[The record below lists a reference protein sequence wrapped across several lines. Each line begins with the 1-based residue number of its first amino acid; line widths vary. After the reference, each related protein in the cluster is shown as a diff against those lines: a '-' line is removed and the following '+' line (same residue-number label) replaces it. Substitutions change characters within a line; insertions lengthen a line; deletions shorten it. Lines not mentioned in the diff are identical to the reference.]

1 MRNIKRITEV
11 MKIWNCKRALGLL
24 KQIYRENLFSAVLS
38 LIVIILLAVV
48 GVMPSFLIG
57 KIIDMAAAGRI
68 DGLFMLNVGL
78 ILALGGGK
86 ILEIA
91 QEYITAESSISVA
104 NSLTD
109 RIMERLMHAE
119 TAWLSGQKR
128 GEILQAV
135 SDDVETVKRISVS
148 TLPQFLY
155 MLLVAVTSTV
165 TIARVYYPVLLVA
178 AIVYP
183 LYLLPLGKNSQMQE
197 NAERSLRDVKAKS
210 RGFII
215 ETFENIKDIKIY
227 GAEQAS
233 TEVFGGLQE
242 QWSEDIKQKYVAV
255 NMFKSVPRVLAALGP
270 ALVYIFAGIAV
281 IHGNLSIG
289 SVVTLAALLP
299 KLSEPIRA
307 YSGLY
312 IDIPVVE
319 KIGEKFQQFLSAP
332 REIQYDLPEREMAF
346 DTVEFAD
353 VSLKNERGTVLDGIS
368 FRIEKGEKIAIVG
381 ETGCGKTTLLKMIV
395 GLVRPNAGTVMVGGE
410 NIAEINCRQLREHI
424 RVILQENSVFDSS
437 IVKNMGYLSDCIEAE
452 IDGMCRALGLEE
464 VVKSNAGYLGENLNT
479 VSGGERQ
486 RINIGRSLLCP
497 FDMLLMDEPTSEL
510 DPKMEKTVMD
520 FIFETAKE
528 RTVIYTAHKLKTL
541 LYADKILYLKK
552 GKIED
557 FGKAEEVIRR
567 NRYLEKYTESAVFQD
582 SEQFIEGG
590 AR

>member
-78 ILALGGGK
+78 ILALGGG
-86 ILEIA
+86 
-91 QEYITAESSISVA
+91 
-104 NSLTD
+104 
-109 RIMERLMHAE
+109 
-119 TAWLSGQKR
+119 
-128 GEILQAV
+128 EILQAV

-183 LYLLPLGKNSQMQE
+183 LYLLPLGENSRMQE

-307 YSGLY
+307 YSGFY
-312 IDIPVVE
+312 IDINVVE

-368 FRIEKGEKIAIVG
+368 FRIEKG
-381 ETGCGKTTLLKMIV
+381 
-395 GLVRPNAGTVMVGGE
+395 
-410 NIAEINCRQLREHI
+410 
-424 RVILQENSVFDSS
+424 
-437 IVKNMGYLSDCIEAE
+437 
-452 IDGMCRALGLEE
+452 
-464 VVKSNAGYLGENLNT
+464 
-479 VSGGERQ
+479 
-486 RINIGRSLLCP
+486 
-497 FDMLLMDEPTSEL
+497 
-510 DPKMEKTVMD
+510 
-520 FIFETAKE
+520 
-528 RTVIYTAHKLKTL
+528 
-541 LYADKILYLKK
+541 KK
-552 GKIED
+552 
-557 FGKAEEVIRR
+557 
-567 NRYLEKYTESAVFQD
+567 
-582 SEQFIEGG
+582 
-590 AR
+590 

>member
-38 LIVIILLAVV
+38 LTVIVLLAVV

-86 ILEIA
+86 ILEIT

-183 LYLLPLGKNSQMQE
+183 LYLLPLGKNSRMQE

-233 TEVFGGLQE
+233 TEVFGGL
-242 QWSEDIKQKYVAV
+242 DR
-255 NMFKSVPRVLAALGP
+255 KSVV
-270 ALVYIFAGIAV
+270 
-281 IHGNLSIG
+281 
-289 SVVTLAALLP
+289 
-299 KLSEPIRA
+299 
-307 YSGLY
+307 
-312 IDIPVVE
+312 
-319 KIGEKFQQFLSAP
+319 
-332 REIQYDLPEREMAF
+332 
-346 DTVEFAD
+346 
-353 VSLKNERGTVLDGIS
+353 
-368 FRIEKGEKIAIVG
+368 
-381 ETGCGKTTLLKMIV
+381 
-395 GLVRPNAGTVMVGGE
+395 
-410 NIAEINCRQLREHI
+410 
-424 RVILQENSVFDSS
+424 
-437 IVKNMGYLSDCIEAE
+437 
-452 IDGMCRALGLEE
+452 
-464 VVKSNAGYLGENLNT
+464 
-479 VSGGERQ
+479 
-486 RINIGRSLLCP
+486 
-497 FDMLLMDEPTSEL
+497 
-510 DPKMEKTVMD
+510 
-520 FIFETAKE
+520 
-528 RTVIYTAHKLKTL
+528 
-541 LYADKILYLKK
+541 
-552 GKIED
+552 
-557 FGKAEEVIRR
+557 
-567 NRYLEKYTESAVFQD
+567 
-582 SEQFIEGG
+582 
-590 AR
+590 

>member
-78 ILALGGGK
+78 ILALGGG
-86 ILEIA
+86 
-91 QEYITAESSISVA
+91 
-104 NSLTD
+104 
-109 RIMERLMHAE
+109 
-119 TAWLSGQKR
+119 
-128 GEILQAV
+128 EILQAV

-183 LYLLPLGKNSQMQE
+183 LYLLPLGENSRMQE

-307 YSGLY
+307 YSGFY
-312 IDIPVVE
+312 IDINVVE

-424 RVILQENSVFDSS
+424 RVILQENYVFDSS
-437 IVKNMGYLSDCIEAE
+437 IVKNMGYLSDCSEAE
-452 IDGMCRALGLEE
+452 IDEMCRALGLEE
-464 VVKSNAGYLGENLNT
+464 VVKSNAGDLGENLNT
-479 VSGGERQ
+479 VSGNASGS
-486 RINIGRSLLCP
+486 I
-497 FDMLLMDEPTSEL
+497 SE
-510 DPKMEKTVMD
+510 EACCACSIC
-520 FIFETAKE
+520 F
-528 RTVIYTAHKLKTL
+528 
-541 LYADKILYLKK
+541 
-552 GKIED
+552 
-557 FGKAEEVIRR
+557 
-567 NRYLEKYTESAVFQD
+567 
-582 SEQFIEGG
+582 
-590 AR
+590 

>member
-1 MRNIKRITEV
+1 MVKLQNRLWNADYVESFGEGLYNQIDTEHNRGSCNHAQYQKNYRI

-78 ILALGGGK
+78 ILALGGG
-86 ILEIA
+86 
-91 QEYITAESSISVA
+91 
-104 NSLTD
+104 
-109 RIMERLMHAE
+109 
-119 TAWLSGQKR
+119 
-128 GEILQAV
+128 EILQAV

-183 LYLLPLGKNSQMQE
+183 LYLLPLGKNSRMQE
-197 NAERSLRDVKAKS
+197 NAERSLRDVKAKN

-307 YSGLY
+307 YSGFY
-312 IDIPVVE
+312 IDINVVE

-424 RVILQENSVFDSS
+424 RVILQENYVFDSS
-437 IVKNMGYLSDCIEAE
+437 IVKNMGYLSDCSEAE
-452 IDGMCRALGLEE
+452 IDEMCRALGLEE
-464 VVKSNAGYLGENLNT
+464 VVKSNAGDLGENLNT

-486 RINIGRSLLCP
+486 RINIGRILLCP

-510 DPKMEKTVMD
+510 DPKMEETVMD

-528 RTVIYTAHKLKTL
+528 RMVIYTAHKLKTL
-541 LYADKILYLKK
+541 QYADKILYLKK

-557 FGKAEEVIRR
+557 FGKTEEVIRR
-567 NRYLEKYTESAVFQD
+567 NRYFEKYTESAAFQD
-582 SEQFIEGG
+582 SEQFLKGG